1 MGGGD
6 SGSWVLVSCCSF
18 LYVFLACIQGMCEK
32 SFNFYVKRK
41 IFYKT
46 AYVVGHMWT
55 SLIVNLV
62 TVVLLPG
69 KKILGAYLL
78 VKSFQI
84 LGGLMIRRR

>member
-1 MGGGD
+1 MVILAVGLLF
-6 SGSWVLVSCCSF
+6 LVALFFMFF
-18 LYVFLACIQGMCEK
+18 LLVFKVCAKKVSISMLKGR
-32 SFNFYVKRK
+32 F
-41 IFYKT
+41 FYKT